1 LKIWNKIPIKENGDK
16 LIAIPSYLNF
26 LDPHPYFHLGAPYKD
41 KTSIWKLREE
51 VVNRLVKVNDYLI
64 SKSSFNLLIY
74 DSWRP
79 LEVQEFMFKRAFL
92 LECEKSDID
101 ISFENIK
108 SYPSILKKVEKFWA
122 YPSYD
127 TRCPPPHST
136 GGALDVCLSDKDGNI
151 VEMGSMVD
159 QMDETSNPY
168 FYANIK
174 NEEAIIWNSR
184 RNLLREIMTKFGFAQ
199 HPNEWWHFSYG
210 DQLWAWKNKKAIA
223 LYGKF
228 KIYSYSFSKFNI

>member
-1 LKIWNKIPIKENGDK
+1 MKIWNKIPIKDNGDK

-64 SKSSFNLLIY
+64 SKNSFYLLIY

-92 LECEKSDID
+92 LECEKLDID
-101 ISFENIK
+101 ASLKNMK

-122 YPSYD
+122 YPSFD
-127 TRCPPPHST
+127 SRFPPPHST
-136 GGALDVCLSDKDGNI
+136 GGALDVCLSDKEGNL
-151 VEMGSMVD
+151 VEMGSKVD
-159 QMDETSNPY
+159 QMDETSIPD
-168 FYANIK
+168 FYANKK
-174 NEEAIIWNSR
+174 NEEAIIWDSR

-210 DQLWAWKNKKAIA
+210 DQLWAWKNKKENAI
-223 LYGKF
+223 YGK
-228 KIYSYSFSKFNI
+228 I

>member
-16 LIAIPSYLNF
+16 LIVIPSYFNF
-26 LDPHPYFHLGAPYKD
+26 LDPHPYFDLGAPYQD
-41 KTSIWKLREE
+41 KTSIWKLRKE

-64 SKSSFNLLIY
+64 SNNGFYLLIY

-92 LECEKSDID
+92 LECKNSDIEA
-101 ISFENIK
+101 SLQNMK
-108 SYPSILKKVEKFWA
+108 SYPSILKRVEKFWA

-127 TRCPPPHST
+127 SRFPPPHST
-136 GGALDVCLSDKDGNI
+136 GGALDVCLSDEDGNL
-151 VEMGSMVD
+151 VEMGSKVD
-159 QMDETSNPY
+159 QMDETSKPD
-168 FYANIK
+168 FYENIK
-174 NEEAIIWNSR
+174 NEDAIIWNSR

-210 DQLWAWKNKKAIA
+210 DQLWAWKNKKANA
-223 LYGKF
+223 FYGK
-228 KIYSYSFSKFNI
+228 I

>member
-1 LKIWNKIPIKENGDK
+1 MDISLVIPLYNEGDSLSPLTDWIFQSLEDEK
-16 LIAIPSYLNF
+16 
-26 LDPHPYFHLGAPYKD
+26 YKFEIIFVDAGSND
-41 KTSIWKLREE
+41 KSWE
-51 VVNRLVKVNDYLI
+51 VINRLIKVNDLL
-64 SKSSFNLLIY
+64 KSQTSFLLLIY

-101 ISFENIK
+101 TSFENIK

-136 GGALDVCLSDKDGNI
+136 GGALDVCLSDKNGNLL
-151 VEMGSMVD
+151 EMGSMVD

-210 DQLWAWKNKKAIA
+210 DQLWAWKNKKANA
-223 LYGKF
+223 LYGK
-228 KIYSYSFSKFNI
+228 I

>member
-1 LKIWNKIPIKENGDK
+1 MKIWNKIPIKDNGDK
-16 LIAIPSYLNF
+16 LIAIPSCLKF
-26 LDPHPYFHLGAPYKD
+26 LDPHPYSHLGAPYKD
-41 KTSIWKLREE
+41 KTSIWKLRKE

-92 LECEKSDID
+92 LECEKSDIY
-101 ISFENIK
+101 ISFENVK
-108 SYPSILKKVEKFWA
+108 SYPSILKKVEEFWA

-127 TRCPPPHST
+127 SRCPPPHST
-136 GGALDVCLSDKDGNI
+136 GGALDVCLSDKDGNL
-151 VEMGSMVD
+151 VEMGSTVD
-159 QMDETSNPY
+159 QMDEASNPD
-168 FYANIK
+168 FYAKINNK
-174 NEEAIIWNSR
+174 EAIIWNSR

-210 DQLWAWKNKKAIA
+210 DQLWAWKNKKENA
-223 LYGKF
+223 LYGK
-228 KIYSYSFSKFNI
+228 I

>member
-1 LKIWNKIPIKENGDK
+1 MKIWNKIPIKENGDK
-16 LIAIPSYLNF
+16 LIAIPSYFKF
-26 LDPHPYFHLGAPYKD
+26 LDPHPYFNLGAPYKD

-64 SKSSFNLLIY
+64 SKTNFYLLIY

-92 LECEKSDID
+92 LECEKFDINA
-101 ISFENIK
+101 SFENIK
-108 SYPSILKKVEKFWA
+108 FYPSILEKVEKFWA

-127 TRCPPPHST
+127 YRCPPPHST
-136 GGALDVCLSDKDGNI
+136 GGALDVCLSDIEGNLI
-151 VEMGSMVD
+151 EMGGTVD
-159 QMDETSNPY
+159 QMDETSNPD

-184 RNLLREIMTKFGFAQ
+184 RNFLRQIMTRFGFAQ

-210 DQLWAWKNKKAIA
+210 DQLWAWKNKKENAI
-223 LYGKF
+223 YGT
-228 KIYSYSFSKFNI
+228 I

>member
-1 LKIWNKIPIKENGDK
+1 MKIWNKIPIKDNGDK
-16 LIAIPSYLNF
+16 LIAIPSYLKF

-51 VVNRLVKVNDYLI
+51 VVNRLLKVNDYLI

-122 YPSYD
+122 YPSRD
-127 TRCPPPHST
+127 NRFPPPHST
-136 GGALDVCLSDKDGNI
+136 GGALDVCLSDKDGNL
-151 VEMGSMVD
+151 VKMGSMVD

-174 NEEAIIWNSR
+174 NDEAIIWNSR

-210 DQLWAWKNKKAIA
+210 DQLWAWKYKKANA
-223 LYGKF
+223 LYGK
-228 KIYSYSFSKFNI
+228 I

>member
-1 LKIWNKIPIKENGDK
+1 
-16 LIAIPSYLNF
+16 
-26 LDPHPYFHLGAPYKD
+26 
-41 KTSIWKLREE
+41 
-51 VVNRLVKVNDYLI
+51 LI

-92 LECEKSDID
+92 LECEKSGID

-127 TRCPPPHST
+127 TKCPPPHST
-136 GGALDVCLSDKDGNI
+136 GGALDVCLSDKEGNL

-159 QMDETSNPY
+159 QMDDTSNPY
-168 FYANIK
+168 FYAKIN

-184 RNLLREIMTKFGFAQ
+184 RNFLREIMTKFGFAQ
-199 HPNEWWHFSYG
+199 HPNELCHFSYG
-210 DQLWAWKNKKAIA
+210 DQLWAWKNKKANA
-223 LYGKF
+223 LYGK
-228 KIYSYSFSKFNI
+228 I

>member
-1 LKIWNKIPIKENGDK
+1 MKIWNKIPIKDNREK
-16 LIAIPSYLNF
+16 LIAIPSCIKF
-26 LDPHPYFHLGAPYKD
+26 LDPHPYSHLGAPYKD

-101 ISFENIK
+101 ISFENMK
-108 SYPSILKKVEKFWA
+108 NYPFILKKVEKFWA

-127 TRCPPPHST
+127 SMCPPPHST
-136 GGALDVCLSDKDGNI
+136 GGALDVCLSDKEGNL

-210 DQLWAWKNKKAIA
+210 DQLWAWKNKKANA
-223 LYGKF
+223 LYGK
-228 KIYSYSFSKFNI
+228 I

>member
-1 LKIWNKIPIKENGDK
+1 MKIWNKIPIKDNGDK
-16 LIAIPSYLNF
+16 LIAIPSF
-26 LDPHPYFHLGAPYKD
+26 LKFFDPHPYSHLGAPYKD
-41 KTSIWKLREE
+41 KNSIWKLREE

-64 SKSSFNLLIY
+64 SQSSFNLLIY

-122 YPSYD
+122 YPSFD
-127 TRCPPPHST
+127 SRCPPPHST
-136 GGALDVCLSDKDGNI
+136 GGALDVCLSDKEGNL
-151 VEMGSMVD
+151 VEMGSTVD
-159 QMDETSNPY
+159 QMDETSNPD

-174 NEEAIIWNSR
+174 NEEAII
-184 RNLLREIMTKFGFAQ
+184 
-199 HPNEWWHFSYG
+199 
-210 DQLWAWKNKKAIA
+210 
-223 LYGKF
+223 
-228 KIYSYSFSKFNI
+228 

>member
-1 LKIWNKIPIKENGDK
+1 LKIWNKIPIKDNGDK
-16 LIAIPSYLNF
+16 LIAIPSCLKF
-26 LDPHPYFHLGAPYKD
+26 SDPHPYSHLGAPYKD

-64 SKSSFNLLIY
+64 SKSSLNLLIY
-74 DSWRP
+74 ASWRP

-101 ISFENIK
+101 ISFENRK

-122 YPSYD
+122 YPSND

-136 GGALDVCLSDKDGNI
+136 GGALDVCLSDKDGNL

-168 FYANIK
+168 FYANMK
-174 NEEAIIWNSR
+174 NEGAIIWNSR

-210 DQLWAWKNKKAIA
+210 DQLWAWKNKKANA
-223 LYGKF
+223 FYGK
-228 KIYSYSFSKFNI
+228 I

>member
-1 LKIWNKIPIKENGDK
+1 M
-16 LIAIPSYLNF
+16 F
-26 LDPHPYFHLGAPYKD
+26 LDPHPYSHLGAPYKD
-41 KTSIWKLREE
+41 NNSIWKLREE

-64 SKSSFNLLIY
+64 SNSSFNLLIY

-101 ISFENIK
+101 ISFENIE

-127 TRCPPPHST
+127 NRCPPPHST
-136 GGALDVCLSDKDGNI
+136 GGALDVCLSDKDGNLI
-151 VEMGSMVD
+151 KMGSTVD
-159 QMDETSNPY
+159 QMDETSNPD

-184 RNLLREIMTKFGFAQ
+184 RTLLREIMTKFGFAQ

-210 DQLWAWKNKKAIA
+210 DQLWAWKNKKENAI
-223 LYGKF
+223 YGK
-228 KIYSYSFSKFNI
+228 I

>member
-1 LKIWNKIPIKENGDK
+1 MKIWNKIPIKDNGDK
-16 LIAIPSYLNF
+16 LIAVPSF
-26 LDPHPYFHLGAPYKD
+26 LKFLEPHPYFHLGAPYKD

-64 SKSSFNLLIY
+64 SKSSFFLLIY

-101 ISFENIK
+101 ASFKNIN

-122 YPSYD
+122 YPSQD
-127 TRCPPPHST
+127 SNCPPPHST
-136 GGALDVCLSDKDGNI
+136 GGALDVCLSDKDGNL

-159 QMDETSNPY
+159 QMDETSNPD
-168 FYANIK
+168 FYAKMK
-174 NEEAIIWNSR
+174 NKEAMIWNSR
-184 RNLLREIMTKFGFAQ
+184 RNLLSEIMTKYGFAQ

-210 DQLWAWKNKKAIA
+210 DQLWAWKNKKENAI
-223 LYGKF
+223 YGK
-228 KIYSYSFSKFNI
+228 I

>member
-1 LKIWNKIPIKENGDK
+1 MKIWNKIPIKENGDT
-16 LIAIPSYLNF
+16 LIALPSNLKF

-92 LECEKSDID
+92 LECEKSDIE

-108 SYPSILKKVEKFWA
+108 SYQSILKKIEKFWA

-127 TRCPPPHST
+127 NRCPPPHST
-136 GGALDVCLSDKDGNI
+136 GGALDVCLSDKDGNL
-151 VEMGSMVD
+151 VEMGGMVD

-168 FYANIK
+168 IYENIK

-199 HPNEWWHFSYG
+199 HPNEWWHFSFG
-210 DQLWAWKNKKAIA
+210 DQLWAWKNKKANA
-223 LYGKF
+223 LYGR
-228 KIYSYSFSKFNI
+228 I

>member
-1 LKIWNKIPIKENGDK
+1 MKIWNKIPIKDNGDK

-64 SKSSFNLLIY
+64 SKNSFYLLIY

-92 LECEKSDID
+92 LECEKLDID
-101 ISFENIK
+101 ASLKNMK

-122 YPSYD
+122 YPSSD
-127 TRCPPPHST
+127 SRCPPPHST
-136 GGALDVCLSDKDGNI
+136 GGALDVCLSDKEGNL
-151 VEMGSMVD
+151 VEMGSTVD
-159 QMDETSNPY
+159 QMDETSNPD

-174 NEEAIIWNSR
+174 NEEAIIWDSR
-184 RNLLREIMTKFGFAQ
+184 RNLLKEIMTKFGFAQ

-210 DQLWAWKNKKAIA
+210 DQLWAWKNKKENAI
-223 LYGKF
+223 YGK
-228 KIYSYSFSKFNI
+228 I

>member
-1 LKIWNKIPIKENGDK
+1 MKIWNNIPIKDNGDK
-16 LIAIPSYLNF
+16 LVAIPSYLKF

-64 SKSSFNLLIY
+64 SKSSFYLLIY

-92 LECEKSDID
+92 LECEKSNID
-101 ISFENIK
+101 TSFENLK
-108 SYPSILKKVEKFWA
+108 FHSSILKKVEKFWA

-127 TRCPPPHST
+127 SRCPPPHST
-136 GGALDVCLSDKDGNI
+136 GGALDVCLSDKEGNI
-151 VEMGSMVD
+151 VDMGGTVD
-159 QMDETSNPY
+159 QMDETSIPD
-168 FYANIK
+168 FYAK
-174 NEEAIIWNSR
+174 VRSEEAIIWNIR

-210 DQLWAWKNKKAIA
+210 DQLWAWKNKKENAI
-223 LYGKF
+223 YGK
-228 KIYSYSFSKFNI
+228 I

>member
-26 LDPHPYFHLGAPYKD
+26 LDPHPYSHLGAPYKD

-79 LEVQEFMFKRAFL
+79 LEVQEFMFKRAFS
-92 LECEKSDID
+92 LECEKLDID

-108 SYPSILKKVEKFWA
+108 SYPSILKKIEKFWA
-122 YPSYD
+122 YPSHD
-127 TRCPPPHST
+127 TRYPPPHST
-136 GGALDVCLSDKDGNI
+136 GGALDVCLSDKDGNH
-151 VEMGSMVD
+151 VEMGGMVD
-159 QMDETSNPY
+159 QMDETSNHN
-168 FYANIK
+168 FYENIK
-174 NEEAIIWNSR
+174 NEESIIWNSR

-210 DQLWAWKNKKAIA
+210 DQLWAWKNKKANA
-223 LYGKF
+223 LYGK
-228 KIYSYSFSKFNI
+228 I

>member
-1 LKIWNKIPIKENGDK
+1 MKIWNKIPIKDNGDK
-16 LIAIPSYLNF
+16 LIAIPSCLKF
-26 LDPHPYFHLGAPYKD
+26 FDPHPYFHLGAPYKD
-41 KTSIWKLREE
+41 KTSIWKLREK
-51 VVNRLVKVNDYLI
+51 VINRLVKVNDYLI

-92 LECEKSDID
+92 LECKKSDIN
-101 ISFENIK
+101 ISFDNIK

-127 TRCPPPHST
+127 TMCPPPHST
-136 GGALDVCLSDKDGNI
+136 GGALDVCLSDKDGNL

-168 FYANIK
+168 FYASIK

-210 DQLWAWKNKKAIA
+210 DQLWAWKNKKENA
-223 LYGKF
+223 LYGK
-228 KIYSYSFSKFNI
+228 I

>member
-1 LKIWNKIPIKENGDK
+1 LKIWNKIPIKDNGDK
-16 LIAIPSYLNF
+16 LIAIPSCLKL
-26 LDPHPYFHLGAPYKD
+26 LDPHPYSNLGAPYED

-92 LECEKSDID
+92 LECEKFDID

-122 YPSYD
+122 YPSHD
-127 TRCPPPHST
+127 TRYPPPHST
-136 GGALDVCLSDKDGNI
+136 GGALDVCLSDKDGNL

-168 FYANIK
+168 FYEKIK
-174 NEEAIIWNSR
+174 NKEAIIWNNR

-210 DQLWAWKNKKAIA
+210 DQLWAWKNKKANA
-223 LYGKF
+223 LYGK
-228 KIYSYSFSKFNI
+228 I

>member
-1 LKIWNKIPIKENGDK
+1 MKIWNKIPIKDNGDK

-64 SKSSFNLLIY
+64 SKKSFYLLIY

-92 LECEKSDID
+92 LECEKLGID
-101 ISFENIK
+101 ASLKNMK

-122 YPSYD
+122 YPSFD
-127 TRCPPPHST
+127 SRCPPPHST
-136 GGALDVCLSDKDGNI
+136 GGALDVCLSDKERNLLD
-151 VEMGSMVD
+151 MGSTGD
-159 QMDETSNPY
+159 QRDETSNPD

-184 RNLLREIMTKFGFAQ
+184 RNLLREIMTRFGFAQ

-210 DQLWAWKNKKAIA
+210 DQLWAWKNKKENAI
-223 LYGKF
+223 YGKL
-228 KIYSYSFSKFNI
+228 

>member
-1 LKIWNKIPIKENGDK
+1 LKIWNKIPIKDNGDK

-26 LDPHPYFHLGAPYKD
+26 LDPHPYSHLGAPYKD

-79 LEVQEFMFKRAFL
+79 LEVQEFMFKRAIL

-108 SYPSILKKVEKFWA
+108 SYPSILKKVEIFWA

-127 TRCPPPHST
+127 TRFPPPHST
-136 GGALDVCLSDKDGNI
+136 GGALDVCLSDKEGNL
-151 VEMGSMVD
+151 VEMGSTVD

-210 DQLWAWKNKKAIA
+210 DQLWAWKNKKENAI
-223 LYGKF
+223 YGK
-228 KIYSYSFSKFNI
+228 I

>member
-1 LKIWNKIPIKENGDK
+1 MKIWNKIPIKDNGDK
-16 LIAIPSYLNF
+16 LIAIPVCLKF

-79 LEVQEFMFKRAFL
+79 LEVQEFMFKRAIL
-92 LECEKSDID
+92 LECAKSDID

-127 TRCPPPHST
+127 TKCPPPHST
-136 GGALDVCLSDKDGNI
+136 GGALDVCLSDKEGNL
-151 VEMGSMVD
+151 VEMGSKVD
-159 QMDETSNPY
+159 QIDETSNPY
-168 FYANIK
+168 FYANIN

-210 DQLWAWKNKKAIA
+210 DQLWAWKNKKENAI
-223 LYGKF
+223 YGK
-228 KIYSYSFSKFNI
+228 I

>member
-1 LKIWNKIPIKENGDK
+1 LKVWNKIPIKDNGDK
-16 LIAIPSYLNF
+16 LIVIPSCLKF
-26 LDPHPYFHLGAPYKD
+26 LDPHPYFNLGAPYKD
-41 KTSIWKLREE
+41 KNFIWKLREE
-51 VVNRLVKVNDYLI
+51 VVNRLVKVNDHLI

-127 TRCPPPHST
+127 VRFPPPHST
-136 GGALDVCLSDKDGNI
+136 GGALDVCLSDKEGNLI
-151 VEMGSMVD
+151 EMGSMVD

-184 RNLLREIMTKFGFAQ
+184 RNLLREIMTKFGFCS

-210 DQLWAWKNKKAIA
+210 DQLWAWKNKKANA
-223 LYGKF
+223 LYGK
-228 KIYSYSFSKFNI
+228 I